1 MNHTFTRSYLY
12 VHLAVFL
19 FGFTGVLG
27 FVIDLPAVILVW
39 WRSLLTWVMMLPWMI
54 HVRMFSNLTTKDFKI
69 FGSIGVIVALHWI
82 CFYGSIKL
90 ANASIAMICL
100 STISVMTAF
109 MEAWLQKRPVLWKD
123 ALIGLAIIPGIILIN
138 GNISGDYRIGFLVG
152 MLAAAFSALF
162 ASLNKKY
169 ILNSEPLVITWV
181 ELLSVW
187 LFISLILPFMYLS
200 DPNLKFYPSQMDWL
214 YLLIL
219 ALFCTV
225 IPYALAL
232 QSMKKLSAFS
242 AMLAFNMETVYGI
255 LLSILILK
263 EHKEMNAWFYLGVLL
278 ILSSVFLHPLINRDR
293 KSPDLQ
299 NK

>member
-1 MNHTFTRSYLY
+1 MNSMVRSYFY

-27 FVIDLPAVILVW
+27 FVIDLPAVTLVW
-39 WRSLLTWVMMLPWMI
+39 WRALLTWVIMLPWMY
-54 HVRMFSNLTTKDFKI
+54 HHKMFATLNFHNLKI
-69 FGSIGVIVALHWI
+69 FGGIGIIVALHWI

-109 MEAWLQKRPVLWKD
+109 MEAWLHRRPIMWKD
-123 ALIGLAIIPGIILIN
+123 AVIGLAIIPGILLIN
-138 GNISGDYRIGFLVG
+138 GNISGEYRIGLLVG

-162 ASLNKKY
+162 ATLNKKY
-169 ILNSEPLVITWV
+169 IVNSEPMVITWI

-187 LFISLILPFMYLS
+187 IFISFILPFFYWGQSDIKFLPNRSDWFYLV
-200 DPNLKFYPSQMDWL
+200 
-214 YLLIL
+214 IL
-219 ALFCTV
+219 SLVCTV

-232 QSMKKLSAFS
+232 KAMKKLSAFS

-255 LLSILILK
+255 ILSIVILK
-263 EHKEMNAWFYLGVLL
+263 EHKELTFWFYVGVFL
-278 ILSSVFLHPLINRDR
+278 ILSSVFLHPLISNY
-293 KSPDLQ
+293 K
-299 NK
+299 NKKLDIHE